1 MLQQI
6 MDIAGP
12 ALAASMPVDATRAFY
27 DAMVPLG
34 ATYCQTR
41 HYRRPATTLTSTS
54 HFAAGGVIARIAR
67 DGWTGCGA
75 FNYICFDQNPLLI
88 PIREGRTRYRVSDF
102 APHHDRS
109 FGTYWDAWAEC
120 GAGDVICATSYG
132 AERAIAS
139 LHLGFGHLGFGQ
151 RAFAPDE
158 AQAISM
164 AGLMLT
170 EHLMGLSAPLPPD
183 PVRLTRRERD
193 CMAFVAEG
201 KSDWEISVILRISEA
216 TARFH
221 VDNARA
227 KLGAV
232 NRAQAVARLA
242 LLRMI

>member
-1 MLQQI
+1 MLQQV
-6 MDIAGP
+6 MGMARP
-12 ALAASMPVDATRAFY
+12 ALAAVTPVGATRAFY

-75 FNYICFDQNPLLI
+75 FNYICFDQNPLLT

-109 FGTYWDAWAEC
+109 FDTYWDAWAEC
-120 GAGDVICATSYG
+120 GAGDAICATSYG
-132 AERAIAS
+132 PEQAIAS
-139 LHLGFGHLGFGQ
+139 LHLGFGQ
-151 RAFAPDE
+151 RAFAPEE
-158 AQAISM
+158 AKAISL

-170 EHLMGLSAPLPPD
+170 EHLMSLSEPLPSD

-193 CMAFVAEG
+193 CMAFVADG
-201 KSDWEISVILRISEA
+201 KSDWDVSVILGLSAA
-216 TARFH
+216 TVRFH
-221 VDNARA
+221 IDNARR
-227 KLGAV
+227 KFDAV
-232 NRAQAVARLA
+232 TRAQAVAKLVN
-242 LLRMI
+242 LRMI